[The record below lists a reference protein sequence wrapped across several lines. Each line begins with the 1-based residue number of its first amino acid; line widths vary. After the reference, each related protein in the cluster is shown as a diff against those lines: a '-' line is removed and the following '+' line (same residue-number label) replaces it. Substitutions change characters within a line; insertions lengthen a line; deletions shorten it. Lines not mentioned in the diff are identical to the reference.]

1 MNEISQNAARQNMVD
16 CQLRPMKVIDPC
28 VLAAFSSVPREK
40 FVGKNQRTIAYA
52 DEDLPLGGGRW
63 LIEPMVLARMIQA
76 LNVRADDHTMVVG
89 CATGYGTA
97 IMAGLAVSVISV
109 ESRLSLVEKAQELL
123 VAIGADNAAVV
134 KSKLVD
140 GFEQEGPYDRILI
153 EGAVGFMP
161 EKLLEQLT
169 PKGVLVSVWRPN
181 GSSGGVA
188 SLWSRSGDSFV
199 RTSLFDAQIP
209 VFDEFKPKPEFNF

>member
-1 MNEISQNAARQNMVD
+1 M
-16 CQLRPMKVIDPC
+16 
-28 VLAAFSSVPREK
+28 
-40 FVGKNQRTIAYA
+40 
-52 DEDLPLGGGRW
+52 
-63 LIEPMVLARMIQA
+63 
-76 LNVRADDHTMVVG
+76 
-89 CATGYGTA
+89 
-97 IMAGLAVSVISV
+97 
-109 ESRLSLVEKAQELL
+109 
-123 VAIGADNAAVV
+123 
-134 KSKLVD
+134 
-140 GFEQEGPYDRILI
+140 
-153 EGAVGFMP
+153 GFMP

>member
-1 MNEISQNAARQNMVD
+1 MNEMSSAAARKNMVD

-28 VLAAFSSVPREK
+28 VLEAFSIVPREK
-40 FVGKNQRTIAYA
+40 FVAKHQKAVAYA

-76 LNVRADDHTMVVG
+76 LDVRADDHTMVVG

-134 KSKLVD
+134 KSKLVE
-140 GFEQEGPYDRILI
+140 GYEKEGPYDRILV
-153 EGAVGFMP
+153 EGAVGYMP
-161 EKLLEQLT
+161 ERLLKQLT
-169 PKGVLVSVWRPN
+169 PKGILVSVWRPN

-199 RTSLFDAQIP
+199 RTSLFDAQTPI
-209 VFDEFKPKPEFNF
+209 FDEFKPKTEFRF